1 MIDFICNCLR
11 CQNIFIFFSFCLAA
25 WYQNRQLGR
34 SSSESGSEPL
44 SQFATQERGADV
56 ATPLGLMWRPPLE
69 LEKLSLLDWQIAG
82 AWVRAKSWS
91 FEIFARAS
99 DWVPAM
105 IATAGYCCTYERCS
119 RQSPYFPPLLVGAPC
134 LSLLPGSQLIGTPAI
149 HETSTR
155 YFLHDAHSPWEWR
168 TTNKQPREQY
178 LLRNGTISKI
188 LT

>member
-1 MIDFICNCLR
+1 M
-11 CQNIFIFFSFCLAA
+11 
-25 WYQNRQLGR
+25 
-34 SSSESGSEPL
+34 SGSEPV

-134 LSLLPGSQLIGTPAI
+134 PPSCRVANSSEHRRSTKPQPGTSFMMHILLGNGGRRTNNLGSNI
-149 HETSTR
+149 
-155 YFLHDAHSPWEWR
+155 FLEMVIFL
-168 TTNKQPREQY
+168 KF
-178 LLRNGTISKI
+178 
-188 LT
+188 